1 MRILQLR
8 FKNLNSLVGEWLIDL
23 SHPAF
28 LADGIFAIT
37 GPTGAGKSTI
47 GRQLAKKLRRRFWD
61 SDREIEERTGVSISW
76 IFEMEGEAGFRDR
89 EQKMIDELSA
99 LDNVVV
105 ATGGG
110 AVLAESNR
118 QILADRGTVV
128 YLAAR
133 PEQLYRR
140 MARDKSRP
148 LLQTGDKRQQIK
160 QLMAQRDPLYREI
173 ADIIVATGE
182 QSVQRTV
189 SEVIRQLEQMEKD
202 KTT

>member
-1 MRILQLR
+1 M
-8 FKNLNSLVGEWLIDL
+8 SLKVRETLVFVISGNIFLI
-23 SHPAF
+23 
-28 LADGIFAIT
+28 
-37 GPTGAGKSTI
+37 GPMGAGKSTI

-61 SDREIEERTGVSISW
+61 SDREIEDRTGVSISW

-89 EQKMIDELSA
+89 EQKMVDELSA

-110 AVLAESNR
+110 VVLSAYNR
-118 QILADRGTVV
+118 QLLADRGTVV

-173 ADIIVATGE
+173 ADIIVTTVE

-202 KTT
+202 KTK